1 MSRAEKLILD
11 YTMNCSN
18 EMAFENKDGSKLY
31 HPWLSPDDAKCAVE
45 IAREEIYDWLLNHND
60 YITTNGNVT
69 SYNMEKLV
77 EDLKQAMLIKC

>member
-1 MSRAEKLILD
+1 
-11 YTMNCSN
+11 
-18 EMAFENKDGSKLY
+18 
-31 HPWLSPDDAKCAVE
+31 VE

>member
-1 MSRAEKLILD
+1 
-11 YTMNCSN
+11 MNCSN

-45 IAREEIYDWLLNHND
+45 IAREEIYNWLLNHND

>member
-1 MSRAEKLILD
+1 MSKAEKFIDD
-11 YTMNCSN
+11 YTRNCSN
-18 EMAFENKDGSKLY
+18 ELEGGIY
-31 HPWLSPDDAKCAVE
+31 HEWLTTDDAKCAVE
-45 IAREEIYDWLLNHND
+45 IAKEEIYEWLLNHND